1 MKTKSLIFIV
11 ILFTFFVNKSWSAT
25 IIVAPSGGNYA
36 SVQAGV
42 NAANAGDTVLV
53 KAGTYNETV
62 TFPKSG
68 YINNNITLFGE
79 TGAIIDGTG
88 KNGQAG
94 ITISSKNYI
103 RVIGME
109 IQNFKGS
116 GNNSTPMGIYVTG
129 SSGNLEILNNKVHN
143 IDNDNGNAHG
153 IAFYGTSSTPINNI
167 VVDSNEIFN
176 CKLGQSESLVLN
188 GNITNFT
195 VSSNIIHDNDN
206 IGIDF
211 IGFEGTGPKGYD
223 QARDGVCSDN
233 TVYNISSQYNPTYGG
248 DRSADGI
255 YVDGGRNIIIEKNH
269 VYNNDIG
276 IELAS
281 EHKGKSTQDIIVRNN
296 FVSGSFLT
304 NIMAGG
310 YNYDKGNAFNIAI
323 VNNTTYKGR
332 QGEVALQFN
341 CDTIIIK
348 NNIFYGETGQAY
360 LQDWGRGNTNTNISV
375 NNNIY
380 YGGSTSSPGAWSDSN
395 AKYVNPKL
403 VNPPANMHLKSGSP
417 AINAGINLGNDSN
430 GNPVSGEQDI
440 DNQNRIA
447 NGIID
452 IGADEYQPATGINDQ
467 QFSSLNLNI
476 FPNPATYFLNIE
488 NKSKDNLKITV
499 DNMEGKQIIVI
510 NSKKESKEN
519 IKLASWNPGMY
530 ILYAVADNHQLVGIY
545 RVLKLRT
552 SATTVFQ

>member
-1 MKTKSLIFIV
+1 M
-11 ILFTFFVNKSWSAT
+11 
-25 IIVAPSGGNYA
+25 
-36 SVQAGV
+36 
-42 NAANAGDTVLV
+42 
-53 KAGTYNETV
+53 
-62 TFPKSG
+62 
-68 YINNNITLFGE
+68 GE

-88 KNGQAG
+88 KKGKVG

-103 RVIGME
+103 RVIGLE

-116 GNNSTPMGIYVTG
+116 GNSTPMGIYVTG
-129 SSGNLEILNNKVHN
+129 SSSNLEILNNKVHN

-153 IAFYGTSSTPINNI
+153 IAFYGRSSTPISNI
-167 VVDSNEIFN
+167 VVEGNEIFN
-176 CKLGQSESLVLN
+176 CKLGSSESLVLN
-188 GNITNFT
+188 GNVTNFI
-195 VSSNIIHDNDN
+195 VSNNIIHDNDN

-211 IGFEGTGPKGYD
+211 IGFEGTGPTGQD
-223 QARDGVCSDN
+223 QARDGICSDN
-233 TVYNISSQYNPTYGG
+233 IVYNISSKNNPAYGG

-395 AKYVNPKL
+395 AKYVNPQL
-403 VNPPANMHLKSGSP
+403 MNPPTNMNLSSGSP
-417 AINAGINLGNDSN
+417 AINAGINLGNDKN
-430 GNPVSGEQDI
+430 GNPLSGKQDFN
-440 DNQNRIA
+440 NQNRIVD
-447 NGIID
+447 GIID
-452 IGADEYQPATGINDQ
+452 IGADEYQSITGINNQ
-467 QFSSLNLNI
+467 HLSLYFKI
-476 FPNPATYFLNIE
+476 FPNPTTSVLNIE
-488 NKSKDNLKITV
+488 NNSDEGFKITITNIRGQQIQTMQLKKETKDNV
-499 DNMEGKQIIVI
+499 NMT
-510 NSKKESKEN
+510 
-519 IKLASWNPGMY
+519 SWNPGVY
-530 ILYAVADNHQLVGIY
+530 FLTVVADNY
-545 RVLKLRT
+545 RLGGVYKILKR
-552 SATTVFQ
+552 